1 VKKASAVAPVN
12 IALVKYWG
20 KRDASLNLPSAD
32 SLSVSLDG
40 LSSHT
45 TVFFDEAMGEDQLTL
60 NGQGVVGV
68 GLEKVQGILD
78 HVRGKSGVNAFAKV
92 VSRNN
97 FPTGAGLASS
107 ASGMAA
113 LAMAASSASGWDASL
128 TDISALAR
136 LGSGSAC
143 RSVYGGFVHWQAGVL
158 ADGADSHGIPF
169 APPADF
175 PLRVFVAVVDGRSKS
190 VSSTQGMANTAETS
204 PYYENWIRSVGI
216 DMPAAMDAVKARD
229 FQALG
234 AVAER
239 SCLCMH
245 ASMMSTVPPLF
256 YWKPGTLAVLE
267 AIRKWRGEGAELF
280 FTIDAGPNV
289 KVFVPP
295 HAGDEIRDRLAAVD
309 GVEDVLVSG
318 LGDGARV
325 VDEHL
330 F

>member
-1 VKKASAVAPVN
+1 MKKASAKAPVN

-20 KRDASLNLPSAD
+20 KRDSSLNLPSAD
-32 SLSVSLDG
+32 SLSVSLEG
-40 LSSHT
+40 LCSHT
-45 TVFFDEAMGEDQLTL
+45 TVVFDEALNGDQLML
-60 NGQGVVGV
+60 NDVLVEGV
-68 GLEKVQGILD
+68 GLEKAQGILNR
-78 HVRGKSGVNAFAKV
+78 VRQECGVQGRAKV

-113 LAMAASSASGWDASL
+113 LALAASRAAGWNASL
-128 TDISALAR
+128 ETISSLAR

-143 RSVYGGFVHWQAGVL
+143 RSIFGGYVHWRAGTRE
-158 ADGADSHGIPF
+158 DGADSHGVPF
-169 APPADF
+169 APAEDF
-175 PLRVFVAVVDGRSKS
+175 PLQIFVAVVDGRSKP
-190 VSSTQGMANTAETS
+190 VSSTRGMAQTARTS
-204 PYYENWIRSVGI
+204 PYYESWVESVGV
-216 DMPAAMDAVKARD
+216 DMPVAMAAIESRD

-245 ASMMSTVPPLF
+245 ASMMSTVPPLM
-256 YWKPGTLAVLE
+256 YWRPGTLAVLE
-267 AIRKWRGEGAELF
+267 ALRAWRAEGMDLF

-295 HAGDEIRDRLAAVD
+295 NAGDEIRHRLAALD
-309 GVEDVLVSG
+309 EVEDVLVSG
-318 LGDGARV
+318 VGAGAQV

>member
-1 VKKASAVAPVN
+1 MKKASAMAPVN

-32 SLSVSLDG
+32 SLSVSLDA
-40 LSSHT
+40 LCSHT
-45 TVFFDEAMGEDQLTL
+45 TVFFDGEMAEDQLTL
-60 NGQGVVGV
+60 NGQIVEGV
-68 GLEKVQGILD
+68 GLEKAQQILN
-78 HVRGKSGVNAFAKV
+78 HVRGESGVNARAKV

-113 LAMAASSASGWDASL
+113 LALAASRAAGWDAPL
-128 TDISALAR
+128 EAISGLAR

-158 ADGADSHGIPF
+158 EEGADSHGIPF
-169 APPADF
+169 ASPEDF
-175 PLRVFVAVVDGRSKS
+175 PLRVFVAVVDGRSKA
-190 VSSTQGMANTAETS
+190 VSSTQGMAKTAETS
-204 PYYENWIRSVGI
+204 PYYENWVRSVGI
-216 DMPAAMDAVKARD
+216 DMPAAMAAVEARD

-245 ASMMSTVPPLF
+245 AAMMSTVPPLF
-256 YWKPGTLAVLE
+256 YWRPGTLAVLE
-267 AIRKWRGEGAELF
+267 AIRTWRAEGAELF

-295 HAGDEIRDRLAAVD
+295 HAGEEIRDRLADLDA
-309 GVEDVLVSG
+309 VEDVLVSG
-318 LGDGARV
+318 LGSGAQV